1 MNNQNDFEERMLNNS
16 NEELINIVVNERL
29 RYVKEAVDCAERHLL
44 NRGVDLTELISSVK
58 FKENGQALIDEA
70 YNYGVHLIVDKG
82 VDYIRLK
89 DELIFKG
96 IDVQEALKVVNK
108 IKKDIKKAKIT
119 AANNDLIYGALW
131 CIGGIVATVAEIGY
145 IFWGAIVF
153 GGYQFL
159 KGLINSMNI
168 K

>member
-82 VDYIRLK
+82 VDYISLK
-89 DELIFKG
+89 DR
-96 IDVQEALKVVNK
+96 ID
-108 IKKDIKKAKIT
+108 
-119 AANNDLIYGALW
+119 
-131 CIGGIVATVAEIGY
+131 
-145 IFWGAIVF
+145 F
-153 GGYQFL
+153 
-159 KGLINSMNI
+159 
-168 K
+168 

>member
-1 MNNQNDFEERMLNNS
+1 MNNQKGFEERMVNNS
-16 NEELINIVVNERL
+16 NEELINIVVNERF

-108 IKKDIKKAKIT
+108 IEKDIKKAKIT

-131 CIGGIVATVAEIGY
+131 CIGGIVATAAEIGY

-159 KGLINSMNI
+159 KGLINLINI

>member
-1 MNNQNDFEERMLNNS
+1 MNNQNDFEERMANNS
-16 NEELINIVVNERL
+16 NEELVNIVVNERF

-44 NRGVDLTELISSVK
+44 NRGVDLSELISSVK

-70 YNYGVHLIVDKG
+70 YNYGVHLIYDKG

-96 IDVQEALKVVNK
+96 LDTQEALTVVNK
-108 IKKDIKKAKIT
+108 IEKDIKKFKTT
-119 AANNDLIYGALW
+119 AANKDLIYGALW
-131 CIGGIVATVAEIGY
+131 CIGGIVATAAEIGY

>member
-16 NEELINIVVNERL
+16 NEELINIVVNERF

-82 VDYIRLK
+82 GDYIRLK

-108 IKKDIKKAKIT
+108 IEKDIKKAKIT

-131 CIGGIVATVAEIGY
+131 CIGGIVATAAEIGY

>member
-1 MNNQNDFEERMLNNS
+1 MNNQNDFEERMVNNS
-16 NEELINIVVNERL
+16 NEELINIVINERL

-44 NRGVDLTELISSVK
+44 NRGVDLTELINSVK

-70 YNYGVHLIVDKG
+70 YNYGVHQIIDNG

-96 IDVQEALKVVNK
+96 VDTQEALKIVNK
-108 IKKDIKKAKIT
+108 IEKEIKKAKNT
-119 AANNDLIYGALW
+119 AANKDLIYGALW
-131 CIGGIVATVAEIGY
+131 CIGGIVATAAEIGY

-159 KGLINSMNI
+159 KGLVNSMDN

>member
-1 MNNQNDFEERMLNNS
+1 MKNRNDFEERMAKSS
-16 NEELINIVVNERL
+16 NEALINIMFNERIS
-29 RYVKEAVDCAERHLL
+29 YDKEAVDCAERHLL
-44 NRGVDLTELISSVK
+44 NRGVDLTELTNSVK
-58 FKENGQALIDEA
+58 FKENGQALIDQA
-70 YNYGVHLIVDKG
+70 FNYGVIQVIDNG

-96 IDVQEALKVVNK
+96 ISVQEASKVVNK
-108 IKKDIKKAKIT
+108 IEKEIKKAKNT
-119 AANNDLIYGALW
+119 DANNDLIYGALW
-131 CIGGIVATVAEIGY
+131 CIGGIVATAAEIGY

-159 KGLINSMNI
+159 KGLINSMNN

>member
-16 NEELINIVVNERL
+16 NEELINIVVNERF
-29 RYVKEAVDCAERHLL
+29 RHVKEAVDCAERHLL
-44 NRGVDLTELISSVK
+44 NRGVDSTELISSVK

-131 CIGGIVATVAEIGY
+131 CIGGIVATAAEIGY

>member
-16 NEELINIVVNERL
+16 NEELINIVVNERF

-108 IKKDIKKAKIT
+108 IEKDIKKAKIT

-131 CIGGIVATVAEIGY
+131 CIGGIVATAAEIGY

>member
-16 NEELINIVVNERL
+16 NEELINIVVNERF

-131 CIGGIVATVAEIGY
+131 CIGGIVATAAEIGY